1 MCYKTLYGYLGG
13 IHIAIMI
20 LFLKTK
26 FTGSAFFM
34 LTKFFSYYSE
44 TLGQEVITLKKVIE
58 DSPVLQSPL
67 VILTPAKLMMNSA
80 RNVTISTL
88 HHIINQFKYVSNQL
102 QLLMK
107 DNSVS

>member
-13 IHIAIMI
+13 IHIAMMI

-26 FTGSAFFM
+26 FMGSAFFI
-34 LTKFFSYYSE
+34 LNKFFSYYSE
-44 TLGQEVITLKKVIE
+44 TLGQEVITLKEKIE

-67 VILTPAKLMMNSA
+67 VILTPAKLIMNSA

-88 HHIINQFKYVSNQL
+88 QHIINQFKFVSNKL
-102 QLLMK
+102 HSIIK
-107 DNSVS
+107 ENSVS